1 MNILLELAPEDPA
14 TQQAFRFVLPLTM
27 EQMMKSNLV
36 RKEKKG
42 LLPKPKKVE
51 ITDYSEPPVF
61 NHPEIEWLYVNDI
74 KIPHQK
80 LREILS
86 LPRESLI
93 ADLEKVLLDAELRY
107 AYLSETKEE
116 TNSWFALHAI
126 FLLKELK
133 AAESL
138 PKVLAFL
145 ENDEEFLEIWLWDHL
160 TSTVWRAIYELA
172 IGQIR
177 LLADFLKK
185 HSVYTFSKCAVSEA
199 LCQIALH
206 HPEKKKEVEAVY
218 VDVFS
223 FYASDDLDKNFVD
236 YEFLGLAV
244 GDCIDCRLK
253 NLLPLIRILHEKDL
267 VDTSINGSFEDV
279 EEYFRNPL
287 KQNTKHKI
295 HNIFGLYDE
304 VLTTWAGF
312 KEDKN
317 TINQLPGR
325 DIQPPLQ
332 PAVSNKIG
340 RNDPC
345 LCGSG
350 LKYKKCCGK

>member
-1 MNILLELAPEDPA
+1 
-14 TQQAFRFVLPLTM
+14 
-27 EQMMKSNLV
+27 
-36 RKEKKG
+36 
-42 LLPKPKKVE
+42 
-51 ITDYSEPPVF
+51 VF
-61 NHPEIEWLYVNDI
+61 NHPEIEWLYVNDL

-86 LPRESLI
+86 LPRETLI
-93 ADLEKVLLDAELRY
+93 ADLEKVLLDAELRH

-116 TNSWFALHAI
+116 THSWFALHAI

-160 TSTVWRAIYELA
+160 TSTVWQAIYELA
-172 IGQIR
+172 IDQIQF
-177 LLADFLKK
+177 LADFLKNPA
-185 HSVYTFSKCAVSEA
+185 VYTFSKCAVSEA

-206 HPEKKKEVEAVY
+206 QPEKKKEVEAAY
-218 VDVFS
+218 SDVFG

-244 GDCIDCRLK
+244 GDCIDCGLK
-253 NLLPLIRILHEKDL
+253 NLLPLIGILHEKDL

-279 EEYFRNPL
+279 EEYFRNPN
-287 KQNTKHKI
+287 KRDTKHKV
-295 HNIFGLYDE
+295 HNIFGLYNE
-304 VLTTWAGF
+304 VLNTWAGYE
-312 KEDKN
+312 EDKN
-317 TINQLPGR
+317 TVKQLP
-325 DIQPPLQ
+325 DPKIQPPLQ
-332 PAVSNKIG
+332 QVVSSKIG

-345 LCGSG
+345 PCGSG